1 MRSDGWILRVKLIAQ
16 RFWQPTTACLTCMPG
31 SLGNFVSAAHWE
43 IALSTGLVTGTL
55 VLLLSLT
62 RFVSV
67 LRNRY
72 GNCITVGGLT
82 ALGDAYAHENHYGML
97 HAEALLTGL
106 VSGILALA
114 GSFLLEDRARRPRA
128 AWRRLTGSRT
138 S

>member
-1 MRSDGWILRVKLIAQ
+1 MRANGWIPRAKLVVQ

-31 SLGNFVSAAHWE
+31 SVLNVVSPAHWE
-43 IALSTGLVTGTL
+43 IALRTGLVTGAL

-72 GNCITVGGLT
+72 GNCITVGALT
-82 ALGDAYAHENHYGML
+82 ALGDAYAHESHYGTL
-97 HAEALLTGL
+97 HVEALLTGL
-106 VSGILALA
+106 VSGVLALA

-128 AWRRLTGSRT
+128 AWRRLTASR
-138 S
+138 SS